1 MFASSVGWA
10 VLERG
15 REGVVPLP
23 LPVPFMLGARG
34 PLRWSLWWVAG
45 GGGGGGASAISV
57 SEPSWGEG
65 LWEPLVVEGG
75 RVKGGG

>member
-1 MFASSVGWA
+1 M
-10 VLERG
+10 
-15 REGVVPLP
+15 
-23 LPVPFMLGARG
+23 
-34 PLRWSLWWVAG
+34 AG

-75 RVKGGG
+75 RVEGGG